1 MLRRSGAKLRAFVV
15 ASIFI
20 VCCCLA
26 WFSASG
32 TVFAAHQATKTRQD
46 FPPRPG
52 GTPFVI
58 GLPNL
63 NPPTA
68 TPGPAPSSATG
79 KHSNTPA
86 PPDAVRVALSNP
98 YVKVLLKGKAY
109 RIPKVAPWPAGKGK
123 LVVVG
128 FYRATTVSGTWLTW
142 GKPSYKATVQ
152 RVVGL
157 NIYINMA
164 RKLVAAILPHVIPK

>member
-1 MLRRSGAKLRAFVV
+1 MPRIGLALTVLIASAILLLTRPTCGA
-15 ASIFI
+15 
-20 VCCCLA
+20 LA
-26 WFSASG
+26 
-32 TVFAAHQATKTRQD
+32 QAPQGRPHQD

-52 GTPFVI
+52 ATPIVI
-58 GLPNL
+58 SLPNL
-63 NPPTA
+63 NPATA
-68 TPGPAPSSATG
+68 TPV
-79 KHSNTPA
+79 TPGTHA
-86 PPDAVRVALSNP
+86 PPPAQPPPPQDAVRVALSNP

-109 RIPKVAPWPAGKGK
+109 RIQKVAPWPAGKGK

-142 GKPSYKATVQ
+142 GKPPSKATVQ

-164 RKLVAAILPHVIPK
+164 KKLVVAILPHVIPK